1 MDSIVGAMEAQEMK
15 GGDREGFLQEVIVS
29 LHVHDSSVPVP
40 GVQPSTGQPHLDVLR
55 HCNLY
60 TSKPQISLSSHRN

>member
-15 GGDREGFLQEVIVS
+15 GGGDREGCFLQEVIVS

-40 GVQPSTGQPHLDVLR
+40 GVQPSTGQTPPR
-55 HCNLY
+55 C
-60 TSKPQISLSSHRN
+60 P